1 MALAGTR
8 RRYGLRGNPRRDAAR
23 QEAGGVSHEAA
34 ERAVQATLQTP
45 NERLS
50 RGGGEAVAHLA
61 ASLPQAF
68 ERS

>member
-1 MALAGTR
+1 
-8 RRYGLRGNPRRDAAR
+8 
-23 QEAGGVSHEAA
+23 VSHEAA

-61 ASLPQAF
+61 ASLPQSF
-68 ERS
+68 EPLVTEAQHRYLDIMPAGEF